1 MCYYD
6 FDKLTVNPNMDYNMD
21 YIGRWNFCDIVIGLI
36 KLGM

>member
-6 FDKLTVNPNMDYNMD
+6 FDNPNMDYNMD
-21 YIGRWNFCDIVIGLI
+21 YIGHWNFCDIGIGLI